1 MAEMKKEVRAIG
13 QRISGL
19 QAGET
24 YTFVLKRPKPLAD
37 LTNARRCI
45 KLTNGYLETSKMIME
60 ELEQT
65 HQRINLGDLPSA
77 QASFQKAKQMKERI
91 GIILGD
97 AHGPEEDAKEDATD
111 SPGDTKS
118 AYDLGAKAASLS
130 IQHAE
135 WIAKGLDEAMRAVG
149 AFVEEAAN
157 RATGQ

>member
-45 KLTNGYLETSKMIME
+45 KLTTGYLETSKMIME

-97 AHGPEEDAKEDATD
+97 AHGPEEDAKEDAMD
-111 SPGDTKS
+111 
-118 AYDLGAKAASLS
+118 
-130 IQHAE
+130 
-135 WIAKGLDEAMRAVG
+135 
-149 AFVEEAAN
+149 
-157 RATGQ
+157 